1 MARETW
7 INNDGLEVGFGP
19 TGGQPIYAG
28 GNHIKGKIKQM
39 EMRVD
44 VANGYPTVG
53 TAMSAKNCS
62 LPAGAYIVG
71 ARYIAEVDFDAAV
84 EFGTAQ
90 VDGTAINQNG
100 LIATGTTTA
109 EGAGVQVETVLG
121 EVAYLTITETT
132 AAPTVGEGTLVVEY
146 II

>member
-19 TGGQPIYAG
+19 VTSDAIYAG

-39 EMRVD
+39 EMRVN
-44 VANGYPTVG
+44 VADGYPTVG
-53 TAMSAKNCS
+53 EAISVKNCE
-62 LPAGAYIVG
+62 LPTDAYIVG
-71 ARYIAEVDFDAAV
+71 ARYIADVDFDAAV

-90 VDGTAINQNG
+90 VDGTAIVQDG

-109 EGAGVQVETVLG
+109 EGAGTQVETVIG
-121 EVAYLTITETT
+121 EVAYITITPTIG
-132 AAPTVGEGTLVVEY
+132 APTVGEGTLVVEY